1 MSSSLSSHPEQPQSN
16 DDVVTPTRDEIIAGF
31 AQYPYP
37 KVPLTPLLFG
47 RGYTFKTANLKQE
60 PSILQNAH
68 LRWVTSGRAA
78 IALALEQVGVQKG
91 DEVLIPAYHCESM
104 ISPTLWRDATPVF
117 FKITRDASVDFEDL
131 VAKRSDNTKAVLIT
145 HYFGVMQNIKPIRDW
160 CDQHNLILI
169 EDCAHAFFGGNSDAL
184 VGTVGDY
191 AIASSMKFFPNLDG
205 GILASA
211 QHDLS
216 ALSLEGVGRAFE
228 LKSAINL
235 VEKAVH
241 YRRLGLAGKGLKLAI
256 QLKEALW
263 KCAKRCMGAERQQSF
278 KAPASSEGGFG
289 LDSAWIHKSMSKASK
304 WVISHAK
311 QQQLCDARRQNY
323 QILHDRLSQL
333 PGARPLYQT
342 LPEGAIPL
350 VYPLYVES
358 LQSVFHEL
366 KMAGVPIW
374 RFGELLDLSINED
387 VCAHSVDLS
396 AHLIQ
401 FPCHQALTLQEINW
415 MLNEIE
421 QAFHRQA
428 QS

>member
-1 MSSSLSSHPEQPQSN
+1 MSSSVSSHPEQPNSPEGIKP
-16 DDVVTPTRDEIIAGF
+16 PTREEIIAGF

-37 KVPLTPLLFG
+37 TVPLTPLLSG
-47 RGYTFKTANLKQE
+47 RGYTKKKADLKQE
-60 PSILQNAH
+60 PSILRNTH

-104 ISPTLWRDATPVF
+104 ISPTLWREAKPVF
-117 FKITRDASVDFEDL
+117 FKITSDASVDLEDL
-131 VAKRSDNTKAVLIT
+131 KSKWTTHTKVVLIT
-145 HYFGVMQNIKPIRDW
+145 HYFGVMQCLEPIRQW
-160 CDQHNLILI
+160 CDEKGLILI
-169 EDCAHAFFGGNSDAL
+169 EDCAHAFFGDFQGKP

-205 GILASA
+205 GVLASSK
-211 QHDLS
+211 HDLS
-216 ALSLEGVGRAFE
+216 NISLEGVSRAFE
-228 LKSAINL
+228 LKSAVNL

-241 YRRLGLAGKGLKLAI
+241 YRRLGWLGKSLKLAI

-311 QQQLCDARRQNY
+311 QKQLCDARRQNY
-323 QILHDRLSQL
+323 LILHDRLSQL
-333 PGARPLYQT
+333 PGVRPLYRE
-342 LPEGAIPL
+342 LPKGAVPL
-350 VYPLYVES
+350 VYPLYVNKI
-358 LQSVFHEL
+358 QPIFHEL

-374 RFGELLDLSINED
+374 RFGELLDLSIDES
-387 VCAHSVDLS
+387 VCANSVDLS
-396 AHLIQ
+396 THLIQ
-401 FPCHQALTLQEINW
+401 FPCHQALTLDEIHW
-415 MLNEIE
+415 MLDQIE
-421 QAFHRQA
+421 SAFKRHA
-428 QS
+428 E